1 MSRTTRTVLASTLVL
16 VAAAVW
22 GLSAPTASA
31 EPGGQSAAPTTVLAE
46 PGQRLP
52 TQGPIGPD
60 PKNRRKVPLD
70 LFGGLIAGTPIFP
83 GDFADPFLLAEP
95 KALFIYATNTDT
107 ANVPV
112 TRILIGDAF
121 NGDYLGD
128 AMPTLPSWTVKGFQW
143 APSVWARPDGKFVLY
158 YSTPA
163 PSPGLAQPRK
173 ECISRALGSAPEGP
187 FVDDSTGP
195 FICPLDEGG
204 AIDPS
209 PFVDG
214 ATPYLLWKADGNSEG
229 LPTKIYSQQ
238 LSADGLSLV
247 GPPNELITNDQ
258 PWEGDVVEGPS
269 MVKVGSN
276 YELFYSANDWNSSKY
291 SVGLALCD
299 SVAGPCRKP
308 LPEPWMVSAEKY
320 TGPGGQEFFANPG
333 GVWMVHHGFLPGEA
347 GTPDAER
354 RLYLDLLKYEGT
366 DPIPLRVGAAHT
378 LKWLL
383 VAGLVA
389 FVVLAGAIGGFVW
402 FRRRRR
408 SRRKVAA
415 EL

>member
-1 MSRTTRTVLASTLVL
+1 
-16 VAAAVW
+16 
-22 GLSAPTASA
+22 
-31 EPGGQSAAPTTVLAE
+31 
-46 PGQRLP
+46 
-52 TQGPIGPD
+52 
-60 PKNRRKVPLD
+60 
-70 LFGGLIAGTPIFP
+70 
-83 GDFADPFLLAEP
+83 
-95 KALFIYATNTDT
+95 
-107 ANVPV
+107 
-112 TRILIGDAF
+112 
-121 NGDYLGD
+121 
-128 AMPTLPSWTVKGFQW
+128 
-143 APSVWARPDGKFVLY
+143 
-158 YSTPA
+158 
-163 PSPGLAQPRK
+163 
-173 ECISRALGSAPEGP
+173 
-187 FVDDSTGP
+187 
-195 FICPLDEGG
+195 
-204 AIDPS
+204 
-209 PFVDG
+209 
-214 ATPYLLWKADGNSEG
+214 
-229 LPTKIYSQQ
+229 
-238 LSADGLSLV
+238 
-247 GPPNELITNDQ
+247 
-258 PWEGDVVEGPS
+258 